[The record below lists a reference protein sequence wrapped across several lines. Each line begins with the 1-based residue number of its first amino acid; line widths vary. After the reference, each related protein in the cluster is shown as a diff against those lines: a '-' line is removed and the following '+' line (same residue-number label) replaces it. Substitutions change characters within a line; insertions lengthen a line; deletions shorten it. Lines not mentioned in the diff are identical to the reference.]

1 MKKISI
7 VTSCFNEEDNIKEFY
22 QKIKETISNL
32 ETKYEFEIIF
42 IDNDSTDFTQDEL
55 RNIASIDNRVKLIF
69 NSRNFGEIKSSY
81 YVISQATGDAIIY
94 LASDLQDP
102 PELISE
108 FIENWE
114 KGCEIVIARY
124 YDKKSFSFYELM
136 RKFYYFAIN
145 LLKYE
150 GSTIIRNYTG
160 FGLYDKKVIEKINS
174 IKDPY
179 PYFKGAIADLGYQMK
194 IINFEQPERKF
205 GEDKT
210 NLITLWDKGMLGL
223 TRTTQIPVHL
233 ITIFGFFGSIIT
245 LLLIILSLI
254 FYVGYANFII
264 PKKMLSLYFLIF
276 IQIFSVGLIGEYL
289 LMLCRFAENK
299 PLVIEKERI
308 NFTN

>member
-145 LLKYE
+145 LFKYE

-308 NFTN
+308 NF

>member
-145 LLKYE
+145 LFKYE

-179 PYFKGAIADLGYQMK
+179 PYFKGALADLGYQMK

-308 NFTN
+308 NF